1 MPNTR
6 RADLLHRPVDD
17 VSLHL
22 DALDL
27 LDDMDLSKYNNNN
40 NNNNTNHNNISDNN
54 NISLGF
60 KFLTYIYTGELHPP
74 YRMRLKC
81 SSFC

>member
-27 LDDMDLSKYNNNN
+27 LDDMDLS
-40 NNNNTNHNNISDNN
+40 TLTDNLQ
-54 NISLGF
+54 IE
-60 KFLTYIYTGELHPP
+60 ELQIEELQIEV
-74 YRMRLKC
+74 M
-81 SSFC
+81 STDEM

>member
-6 RADLLHRPVDD
+6 RADLLHRHVDD

-27 LDDMDLSKYNNNN
+27 LDDMDLSKYNNN

-60 KFLTYIYTGELHPP
+60 KFLTYIYIPVS
-74 YRMRLKC
+74 YIRLIV
-81 SSFC
+81 

>member
-40 NNNNTNHNNISDNN
+40 TNHNNISDNN
-54 NISLGF
+54 NISLGS
-60 KFLTYIYTGELHPP
+60 KFLTYIDIPVSYI
-74 YRMRLKC
+74 RLIV
-81 SSFC
+81 